1 MVCFV
6 SFEVVEEAGE
16 GVGAEGDLLAFDD
29 GLLWRVAWL
38 WGWGWELWAAP
49 HALGC
54 VACADEVLGGD
65 LVGGALEG
73 GGVGDVV
80 AVGEPGFVGVGGG
93 VLDGDGL
100 HGCDGRGRVGGCQV
114 VGL

>member
-29 GLLWRVAWL
+29 GLLWRVVWL
-38 WGWGWELWAAP
+38 WGWELWAAP
-49 HALGC
+49 HALGGESGL
-54 VACADEVLGGD
+54 VEVLGGD

-80 AVGEPGFVGVGGG
+80 AVG
-93 VLDGDGL
+93 
-100 HGCDGRGRVGGCQV
+100 
-114 VGL
+114 

>member
-6 SFEVVEEAGE
+6 SFEVVEEAAD

-29 GLLWRVAWL
+29 GALGSWAWL
-38 WGWGWELWAAP
+38 WWGELWAALEALE
-49 HALGC
+49 ALGG
-54 VACADEVLGGD
+54 VACLVEVLGGD

-80 AVGEPGFVGVGGG
+80 AVG
-93 VLDGDGL
+93 
-100 HGCDGRGRVGGCQV
+100 
-114 VGL
+114 

>member
-1 MVCFV
+1 MVCFF

-38 WGWGWELWAAP
+38 WWWELWLALE
-49 HALGC
+49 ALGC

-65 LVGGALEG
+65 LVGGAFEG

-80 AVGEPGFVGVGGG
+80 AVG
-93 VLDGDGL
+93 
-100 HGCDGRGRVGGCQV
+100 
-114 VGL
+114 

>member
-1 MVCFV
+1 M
-6 SFEVVEEAGE
+6 VEEAGE
-16 GVGAEGDLLAFDD
+16 GVGAEGESLAFDD
-29 GLLWRVAWL
+29 GLLGSWAW
-38 WGWGWELWAAP
+38 WWELGAVLEV
-49 HALGC
+49 LGGESGL
-54 VACADEVLGGD
+54 VEVLGGD

-73 GGVGDVV
+73 GCVGDVV

-100 HGCDGRGRVGGCQV
+100 HGCDGRGRVGVRQV

>member
-6 SFEVVEEAGE
+6 SFEVVEEAAE
-16 GVGAEGDLLAFDD
+16 EVGAEGDLLAFDD

-38 WGWGWELWAAP
+38 WWRELWAALE
-49 HALGC
+49 ALGGE
-54 VACADEVLGGD
+54 ACLVEVLGGD
-65 LVGGALEG
+65 LVGGAFEG
-73 GGVGDVV
+73 GCVGDVV

-100 HGCDGRGRVGGCQV
+100 HGCDGRGRVGVCQV

>member
-6 SFEVVEEAGE
+6 SFEVVEEAAD

-29 GLLWRVAWL
+29 GALGSWAWL
-38 WGWGWELWAAP
+38 WWGELWAALE
-49 HALGC
+49 ALGGE
-54 VACADEVLGGD
+54 ACLVEVLGGD

-73 GGVGDVV
+73 GGVGDVA

-100 HGCDGRGRVGGCQV
+100 HGCDAMGRVGVCQL